1 VWQKTCFLSDV
12 NKNVPTVNAFVRGA
26 LDRQRVTGRRE
37 TAVLRITITDLPDEQ
52 RWSLEGRLVGPWAA
66 ELSSLWREKRQ
77 ERNGRKCIVELND
90 VTFIDV
96 TGETAL
102 AEIMTQG
109 AEIIAG
115 GVYTKQRLGDL
126 LNESKLNHTKK

>member
-12 NKNVPTVNAFVRGA
+12 NENVPTVNAFVRGA

>member
-1 VWQKTCFLSDV
+1 M
-12 NKNVPTVNAFVRGA
+12 
-26 LDRQRVTGRRE
+26 
-37 TAVLRITITDLPDEQ
+37 LRITITDLPDEQ
-52 RWSLEGRLVGPWAA
+52 RWSLEGCLAGPWAA

-77 ERNGRKCIVELND
+77 ERNGRKCIVELSD
-90 VTFIDV
+90 VTVIDGI
-96 TGETAL
+96 GENAL

-126 LNESKLNHTKK
+126 FNESKLNHTKK

>member
-1 VWQKTCFLSDV
+1 V
-12 NKNVPTVNAFVRGA
+12 NKNVPTVKAFVRGA

-37 TAVLRITITDLPDEQ
+37 TAVLRITITDFPDEQ

-77 ERNGRKCIVELND
+77 ERNGRKCIVELSN
-90 VTFIDV
+90 VTFIDGI
-96 TGETAL
+96 GETAL

-126 LNESKLNHTKK
+126 LNESRLNHTKK

>member
-1 VWQKTCFLSDV
+1 M
-12 NKNVPTVNAFVRGA
+12 
-26 LDRQRVTGRRE
+26 
-37 TAVLRITITDLPDEQ
+37 LRITITDFPDEQ

-77 ERNGRKCIVELND
+77 ERNGRKCIVELSN
-90 VTFIDV
+90 VTFIDGI
-96 TGETAL
+96 GETAL

-126 LNESKLNHTKK
+126 LNESRLNHTKK

>member
-1 VWQKTCFLSDV
+1 M
-12 NKNVPTVNAFVRGA
+12 
-26 LDRQRVTGRRE
+26 
-37 TAVLRITITDLPDEQ
+37 LRITITDFPDEQ

-66 ELSSLWREKRQ
+66 ELSSQWREKRQ
-77 ERNGRKCIVELND
+77 ERNGRKCIVELSN
-90 VTFIDV
+90 VTFIDGI
-96 TGETAL
+96 GETAL

-126 LNESKLNHTKK
+126 LNKSRLNHTKK

>member
-1 VWQKTCFLSDV
+1 V
-12 NKNVPTVNAFVRGA
+12 NKDVPTVKAFVRGA

-37 TAVLRITITDLPDEQ
+37 TAVLRITITDFPDEQ

-77 ERNGRKCIVELND
+77 ERNGRKCIVELSN
-90 VTFIDV
+90 VTFIDGI
-96 TGETAL
+96 GETAL

-126 LNESKLNHTKK
+126 LNESRLNHTKK

>member
-1 VWQKTCFLSDV
+1 M
-12 NKNVPTVNAFVRGA
+12 NKNVPTVKAFVRGA

-37 TAVLRITITDLPDEQ
+37 TAVLRITITDFPDEQ

-66 ELSSLWREKRQ
+66 ELSSQWREKRQ
-77 ERNGRKCIVELND
+77 ERNGRKCIVELSN
-90 VTFIDV
+90 VTFIDGI
-96 TGETAL
+96 GETAL

-126 LNESKLNHTKK
+126 LNESRLNHTKK